1 MDIFYPSQENDDT
14 AGSVK
19 KNSGSAPVVVLFV
32 HGRYWQVGSRKI
44 YSFVSKSWTKAG
56 CVVAVVG
63 YSLAPEASLNQM
75 VSEIKPAVKI

>member
-19 KNSGSAPVVVLFV
+19 KNSGSAPVVLFV